1 MLDIDELNKKST
13 KESLGIVNNNRL
25 EQLESKMEK
34 LQEDNEKLK
43 VAVSSLSST
52 NQALEKEI
60 LEVKQRFN
68 SNILHK
74 SDNEHENLLS
84 RSQHSSSLTRHLS
97 DKADVQVETDRM
109 QSIMN
114 QANSL
119 LIRDATHPERI
130 SNLESQVSEIN
141 GKLQNLE
148 SADLYL
154 QEAHKVLTE
163 RTSLIEKYS
172 RYIEEKV
179 KLVTSTSPA
188 PETVEKLDD
197 LDRRVDHLEKHQH
210 LHISNVNYKLRN
222 DESSI
227 QRNDNI
233 TFESSNLQDKYL
245 DIFNRV
251 SAMEELLNKQANTL
265 SEYSKMFSEKMSRS
279 YESNERKL
287 KETEITRIVSKKLSE
302 IKKEEYSRYS
312 KITDLINLK
321 PETILCSSKCH
332 IIEFIEILVGM
343 NKSLNQIIED
353 FMASQI
359 QIKSLKMKEKTIES
373 SLQEQTLT
381 LKNELNKLHS
391 KLESDHIKQVKTNT
405 FFNL

>member
-188 PETVEKLDD
+188 PESVEKLDD
-197 LDRRVDHLEKHQH
+197 LDRRVAHLEKHPH

-312 KITDLINLK
+312 KITDLISLK

-405 FFNL
+405 FLNL

>member
-97 DKADVQVETDRM
+97 DKADVQVEADRM

-188 PETVEKLDD
+188 PETVKKLDD
-197 LDRRVDHLEKHQH
+197 LDRRLDHLEKHQH

-312 KITDLINLK
+312 KITDLISLK

-391 KLESDHIKQVKTNT
+391 KLESDHIKQVKTN
-405 FFNL
+405 FCS